1 MPTSHGD
8 RWSIRPGRCLWSLA
22 VAALLAGCAA
32 NTDGT
37 AVPAS
42 DLGHDP
48 APVMVEALAGLLLPP
63 EQLNSVLQVSG
74 LVAGASD
81 SAMANGETTANDC
94 AATWQVR
101 WAPVYDGNGWV
112 AVRGQYADDGPG
124 GNRKVWQAVVSFP
137 MPVDANAFY
146 AKQVAGW
153 HTCNDRNIEERYTNQ
168 ADADDSFWK
177 LGEARDS
184 NGMLTIV
191 ATQQNVDN
199 GWACERALTIRN
211 NVAVDTQVCG
221 DHVTDQAESVAN
233 AIAKKVPVK

>member
-1 MPTSHGD
+1 M
-8 RWSIRPGRCLWSLA
+8 L
-22 VAALLAGCAA
+22 
-32 NTDGT
+32 
-37 AVPAS
+37 
-42 DLGHDP
+42 
-48 APVMVEALAGLLLPP
+48 
-63 EQLNSVLQVSG
+63 
-74 LVAGASD
+74 
-81 SAMANGETTANDC
+81 
-94 AATWQVR
+94 
-101 WAPVYDGNGWV
+101 
-112 AVRGQYADDGPG
+112 
-124 GNRKVWQAVVSFP
+124 
-137 MPVDANAFY
+137 Y